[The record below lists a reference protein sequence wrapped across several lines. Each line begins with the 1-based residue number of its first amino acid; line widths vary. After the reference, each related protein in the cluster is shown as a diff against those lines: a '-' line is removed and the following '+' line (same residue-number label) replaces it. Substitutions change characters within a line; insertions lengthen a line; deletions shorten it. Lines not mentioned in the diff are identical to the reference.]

1 MLHCFRRLNGYEK
14 VCRMAEVPV
23 FRTIREQ
30 IADRIRADVISGR
43 LAEGT
48 SLREQTLAQQ
58 YGVSRAP
65 IRDALLQLTQE
76 GLLVAKPNCGVRV
89 GSASNEE
96 IQPLVIE
103 LRRKIEVFA
112 LRKVFSELTE
122 ADVDRLDETV
132 QQLRTACENEDLAE
146 VVHHDMALHRYILE
160 ATGNADLLA
169 IWLPIVSR
177 MFLHY
182 SRHRNM
188 MESYSEHAAIVD
200 AIRQRDR
207 KAAIEALTDNIQ

>member
-1 MLHCFRRLNGYEK
+1 MSYT
-14 VCRMAEVPV
+14 PV

-48 SLREQTLAQQ
+48 NLREQALAKQ

-89 GSASNEE
+89 GSPSGVE
-96 IQPLVIE
+96 IQPLVVE

-112 LRKVFSELTE
+112 LRKVFSKLTNS
-122 ADVDRLDETV
+122 DVERLQDTV
-132 QQLRTACENEDLAE
+132 QRLKIACENEDLAE
-146 VVHHDMALHRYILE
+146 VVQQDMALHRYILE
-160 ATGNADLLA
+160 ATGNTDLLA

-177 MFLHY
+177 MLLHY

-188 MESYSEHAAIVD
+188 MESYREHAAIVD
-200 AIRQRDR
+200 AIRR
-207 KAAIEALTDNIQ
+207 KRQKSGD

>member
-1 MLHCFRRLNGYEK
+1 MTAN
-14 VCRMAEVPV
+14 PV

-43 LAEGT
+43 LSEGT
-48 SLREQTLAQQ
+48 SLREQALAQQ

-76 GLLVAKPNCGVRV
+76 GILVAKPNCGVKV
-89 GSASNEE
+89 GSASSEE
-96 IQPLVIE
+96 IQPLVVD

-112 LRKVFSELTE
+112 LRKVFGRLTE

-132 QQLRTACENEDLAE
+132 ERLRVACEKEDIGE
-146 VVHHDMALHRYILE
+146 IVQHDMALHRYILE

-169 IWLPIVSR
+169 MWLPIVSR
-177 MFLHY
+177 MMLHY
-182 SRHRNM
+182 SRHRDM
-188 MESYSEHAAIVD
+188 MESHREHAAIVD
-200 AIRQRDR
+200 AIREGDKR
-207 KAAIEALTDNIQ
+207 AAIRALTANIQ

>member
-1 MLHCFRRLNGYEK
+1 MSK
-14 VCRMAEVPV
+14 APV

-30 IADRIRADVISGR
+30 IADRIRADVLSGR
-43 LAEGT
+43 LSEGT
-48 SLREQTLAQQ
+48 SLREQALAKQ

-65 IRDALLQLTQE
+65 VRDALLQLTQE
-76 GLLVAKPNCGVRV
+76 GLLEAKPNCGVKV
-89 GSASNEE
+89 GSPSGEE

-112 LRKVFSELTE
+112 LRRIFSKLTE
-122 ADVDRLDETV
+122 ADIGRLDETV
-132 QQLRTACENEDLAE
+132 EHLRVGCQEEDLGE
-146 VVHHDMALHRYILE
+146 IVQHDMAFHRSILE

-188 MESYSEHAAIVD
+188 MESHREHATIVA
-200 AIRQRDR
+200 AIRRRDR
-207 KAAIEALTDNIQ
+207 KAAIEALSMNIQ

>member
-1 MLHCFRRLNGYEK
+1 MSYS
-14 VCRMAEVPV
+14 PV

-30 IADRIRADVISGR
+30 IADRIRADVIAGR

-48 SLREQTLAQQ
+48 NLREQALAEQ

-89 GSASNEE
+89 GSPSGEE
-96 IQPLVIE
+96 IQPLVVE

-112 LRKVFSELTE
+112 LRKVFSRLTDG
-122 ADVDRLDETV
+122 DVERLEDTV
-132 QQLRTACENEDLAE
+132 QRLKIACENEDLAE
-146 VVHHDMALHRYILE
+146 VVQQDMALHRYILE
-160 ATGNADLLA
+160 ATGNTDLLA
-169 IWLPIVSR
+169 IWLPIISR

-188 MESYSEHAAIVD
+188 MESYREHAAIVD
-200 AIRQRDR
+200 AIRKRDR
-207 KAAIEALTDNIQ
+207 KAAIEALTANIQ